1 MAYPAGVFRKTILA
15 LAALALLL
23 AACGGATP
31 GLTDPKEIVTTG
43 IAATTGAK
51 SFHVTASV
59 DGSLTVPDSGG
70 SFALDGTT
78 FEADFDIEGGATHA
92 TFAVPAMFGLS
103 GELIQIGSDQYLK
116 SSLTGPNW
124 QHSAVASGDITG
136 DVTDP
141 TAALSAIGDF
151 LDTEGVQTTKLDDT
165 PCGDA
170 TCYQVQIT
178 VPADQLAGAADAT
191 GGMLP
196 SDVFGDGLALTLL
209 FDRGDNRLAQISTG
223 VDAADVG
230 SVTLTLSFSNWDESV
245 SIEGPPADQ
254 VEEGGGF
261 GL

>member
-1 MAYPAGVFRKTILA
+1 VFRKTILA
-15 LAALALLL
+15 LAVLALLV

-31 GLTDPKEIVTTG
+31 GLSDPKEIVTTG
-43 IAATTGAK
+43 IAATTGGK
-51 SFHVTASV
+51 SFHIGASV

-70 SFALDGTT
+70 TFTLDGTT
-78 FEADFDIEGGATHA
+78 LEADFDIEGGRTHA
-92 TFAVPAMFGLS
+92 TFAVPALLGLS

-124 QHSAVASGDITG
+124 MHSAVAAGDITG

-141 TAALSAIGDF
+141 AAALSAITD
-151 LDTEGVQTTKLDDT
+151 LLNTEGVETTKLDDT

-170 TCYQVQIT
+170 TCYQVRIT
-178 VPADQLAGAADAT
+178 IPADQLAEAGDPT

-196 SDVFGDGLALTLL
+196 ADVFGDGLALTLL
-209 FDRGDNRLAQISTG
+209 FDRGDNRLAQIATG

-230 SVTLTLSFSNWDESV
+230 SVSVTLTFSNWDESV
-245 SIEGPPADQ
+245 SIEAPPADQ

-261 GL
+261 SL